1 MKSIFMRHILLLCDY
16 GKWTLY
22 YSKYA
27 KQRKEANLISEV
39 TLLAHWKALTEL
51 FHSSPYF

>member
-16 GKWTLY
+16 GKRTPY
-22 YSKYA
+22 YSKDA